1 MLDRLS
7 RPYQPPEIEPRLA
20 AIEPGAL
27 IEMTRRQ
34 WPLIL
39 AMAGMFLLAGVA
51 YWLLAQP
58 RYSAAATLMIDTRR
72 NQLFQAQQ
80 VVSEMPLDSPAVESQ
95 AEILRSEGVAR
106 AVVKAL
112 KLDRDEDFSGNPAYG
127 ARHLLRRLLAGDSTE
142 SDAAARERRALARL
156 DRGLKVK
163 RLGLTHVIEIGFSDT
178 DPARAAAI
186 ANAVG
191 EAYITGELDARF
203 QATQRAGLWLQARM
217 GELRA
222 QATQADAAVA
232 SFKTEHNLVET
243 GRGLVSEQQLG
254 DVNAQLIQARAA
266 SAELGARLARIREI
280 ASVDMPNAA
289 MSDALRSEVISRL
302 RSQYLDIAAREANWS
317 GRYGRDHLA
326 AVDLRRSMGELRHA
340 IRDEIG
346 RIGQSLESEHKV
358 AQVREASLQ
367 QSLAGL
373 MAEAATTGQAQ
384 VRLREL
390 ESVALSSR
398 TLHASFQQRFME
410 AAQQQSFPMSEARI
424 LTVASAP
431 EQASWPRA
439 PIVFAG
445 SLMLG
450 LMTGLAA
457 AFLRERTDRMV
468 RSPQQ
473 ARDITGL
480 DCLGVLPRVGAPAA
494 SPDQPIDPALLQRY
508 SLAAPFSRFTETL
521 RGVKVAVDLA
531 ALTRQMQVI
540 GLASALPQEGKTTI
554 AANLA
559 ALIAHAGART
569 LLIDTDLR
577 NPSLTRTL
585 APERRCGLLD
595 ILAGEVDEREA
606 IWRDPGSELHMMP
619 SGLAQMVPHTPDLI
633 SSPRMAELLE
643 RLREV
648 YDYIILDMPP
658 LIPVVDT
665 KAAGRLVDGFVLVV
679 EWGATATA
687 AIEEA
692 LDTVE
697 VVRERGIGVVLNKA
711 DPAALRRLE
720 HHRGRHADAY
730 YRDPASAQISSRS
743 GSAGRDRGS

>member
-7 RPYQPPEIEPRLA
+7 RPYRPVEIEPRLA

-27 IEMTRRQ
+27 IELMRRQ

-39 AMAGMFLLAGVA
+39 AVAGAFLLAGLA

-58 RYSAAATLMIDTRR
+58 RYSATATLMIDTRR

-80 VVSEMPLDSPAVESQ
+80 VVSEMPLDSAAVESQ
-95 AEILRSEGVAR
+95 TEILRSESVAR
-106 AVVKAL
+106 GVVQAL
-112 KLDRDEDFSGNPAYG
+112 KLDRDEDFSGSPAYG
-127 ARHLLRRLLAGDSTE
+127 AASLLRRLLAGDTAA

-178 DPARAAAI
+178 DPVRAASI
-186 ANAVG
+186 ANAIG

-203 QATQRAGLWLQARM
+203 QATQRAGQWLQARM
-217 GELRA
+217 GELRE
-222 QATQADAAVA
+222 QATRADAAVA
-232 SFKTEHNLVET
+232 AFKAQHNLVET

-280 ASVDMPNAA
+280 AAVDLPNAA

-326 AVDLRRSMGELRHA
+326 AVDLRRSMGELRNA

-358 AQVREASLQ
+358 AQVREDSLQ
-367 QSLAGL
+367 QSLGGL

-410 AAQQQSFPMSEARI
+410 AAQQQSFPISEARI
-424 LTVASAP
+424 LTVASPP
-431 EQASWPRA
+431 ERASWPKA
-439 PIVFAG
+439 PFVLGG
-445 SLMLG
+445 SLVAG
-450 LMTGLAA
+450 LMTGFAC

-473 ARDITGL
+473 AKAVTGL
-480 DCLGVLPRVGAPAA
+480 DCLGVLPLVGPAVA
-494 SPDQPIDPALLQRY
+494 SPGQPITPALLQRY
-508 SLAAPFSRFTETL
+508 TLAAPFSRFTETL

-531 ALTRQMQVI
+531 ALTRPMQVI

-559 ALIAHAGART
+559 GLIAHAGSRT

-585 APERRCGLLD
+585 APERRRGLLD
-595 ILAGEVDEREA
+595 ILAGEANEREA
-606 IWRDPGSELHMMP
+606 IWRDPASELHIMP

-643 RLREV
+643 RLRGV

-679 EWGATATA
+679 EWGATTTA

-692 LDTVE
+692 LDDVE

-711 DPAALRRLE
+711 DPAALKRLE

-730 YRDPASAQISSRS
+730 YLEPARSADQLS
-743 GSAGRDRGS
+743 